1 MNHRGRR
8 KAHLT
13 PSHPPCPGVT
23 RFGPPGAAAGPGL
36 VAAAAAKDDDGAV
49 AAAAAALA
57 ALAAAA
63 ASSPGRDGTSLRFG
77 LHDVRPSVRPS
88 VCGSLSSSSRR
99 ALELRD
105 SENLFG
111 APARSSRDRDG

>member
-49 AAAAAALA
+49 AAAAALA

-63 ASSPGRDGTSLRFG
+63 AAASPGRDGTSLRFG
-77 LHDVRPSVRPS
+77 LPDVRPSVW
-88 VCGSLSSSSRR
+88 GSLSSSSRR

-105 SENLFG
+105 SEKNLFG
-111 APARSSRDRDG
+111 APARSSQDP